1 MVDAVTRWGAH
12 AGTRAAPARTNV
24 AVIGAGSSGLAVL
37 KALRESGIAVECF
50 ERGSDVGGL
59 WQYENDNGLSSAY
72 ASLHTNASRARME
85 YPSFPMP
92 VSYGDFP
99 HHSDMAAYLRSYA
112 EAFSLGGL
120 IRFRASVTRLEPA
133 PDGTWC
139 VSLDGGS
146 ARRYT
151 DVVIAV
157 GHDWCPKLPHFT
169 GDFSG
174 ESIHAHEYRAPEPFA
189 GRRVLVIGAGP
200 SAAEIAVEVAS
211 CAARTCMS
219 VRRGAHVIP
228 RWIADK
234 PYDKRDVEP
243 FNRMPWPLLN
253 LVFRRAVTREL
264 GPLPTPWPRPAH
276 RLLEG
281 VPIPS
286 SDLLPAIRRRK
297 VTVKP
302 AIEQFV
308 GDSVRFCDG
317 TEEPFDQIIH
327 ATGYRISLPFLR
339 RSLIAPNGRELP
351 LFRRIVPPELPGLF
365 FAGFTDA
372 PGGLLPLVEAQGE
385 WIAAVLSGRLRL
397 PATTEMWAAIERAER
412 RTRERFPDE
421 SPYSI
426 RCDPHAYR
434 RLLRSD
440 LRQARRRGLSNTL
453 ALGHRFRFDPQL
465 GLAGD
470 HEFEVAT
477 RAGRTALRHTL
488 DATRTTACPS
498 LGR

>member
-1 MVDAVTRWGAH
+1 VFDAVTRPGGH
-12 AGTRAAPARTNV
+12 AGSRAAAPPASV

-37 KALRESGIAVECF
+37 KALREAGIVVECF

-59 WQYENDNGLSSAY
+59 WQYENDNGLSPAY
-72 ASLHTNASRARME
+72 ASLRTNASRRRME

-92 VSYGDFP
+92 ASYGDFP
-99 HHSDMAAYLRSYA
+99 HHSDMAAYLRRYA
-112 EAFSLGGL
+112 EAFSLREL
-120 IRFRASVTRLEPA
+120 ISFRASVTRLEPE

-139 VSLDGGS
+139 LSLDGGS

-151 DVVIAV
+151 EVVIAV
-157 GHDWCPKLPHFT
+157 GHDWCPKLPRFPGH
-169 GDFSG
+169 FSG
-174 ESIHAHEYRAPEPFA
+174 ESIHSHEYRAPEPFA
-189 GRRVLVIGAGP
+189 GRRVLVVGAGP

-211 CAARTCMS
+211 SAARTCMS

-228 RWIADK
+228 RWIADQ

-243 FNRMPWPLLN
+243 LNRMPWPLLN
-253 LVFRRAVTREL
+253 LVFRRAVAREL
-264 GPLPTPWPRPAH
+264 GSLPAPWPTPAH

-286 SDLLPAIRRRK
+286 SDLLPAIRRRE

-308 GDSVRFCDG
+308 GDRVRFCDG
-317 TEEPFDQIIH
+317 AEEPFDRIIF
-327 ATGYRISLPFLR
+327 ATGYRISLPFLP
-339 RSLIAPNGRELP
+339 RSLISPTGRELP

-385 WIAAVLSGRLRL
+385 WIAAVVGGRLWL
-397 PATTEMWAAIERAER
+397 PAAKDMWTAIERAER
-412 RTRERFPDE
+412 RTRQRFPDE
-421 SPYSI
+421 SPHSI

-440 LRQARRRGLSNTL
+440 LRPESGLRRGR
-453 ALGHRFRFDPQL
+453 LGSRCR
-465 GLAGD
+465 
-470 HEFEVAT
+470 
-477 RAGRTALRHTL
+477 LRQGVESG
-488 DATRTTACPS
+488 A
-498 LGR
+498 